1 MKSLIVCTITPAEA
15 KMICVKNM
23 RAWVSMVSCLKN
35 FRKII
40 PGREK
45 KCGRRLGFAC

>member
-1 MKSLIVCTITPAEA
+1 MKGLIVCTITPAEA

-23 RAWVSMVSCLKN
+23 SLKN

-45 KCGRRLGFAC
+45 NVGGVWDSPAK

>member
-1 MKSLIVCTITPAEA
+1 
-15 KMICVKNM
+15 M

-45 KCGRRLGFAC
+45 KIVGGVWDLPAK